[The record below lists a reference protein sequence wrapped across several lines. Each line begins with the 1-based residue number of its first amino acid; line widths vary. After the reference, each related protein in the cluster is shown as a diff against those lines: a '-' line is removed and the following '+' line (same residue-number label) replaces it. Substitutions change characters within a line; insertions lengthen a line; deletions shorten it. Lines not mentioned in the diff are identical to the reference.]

1 MITLSRVGQVLAKRL
16 KKLGLENN
24 LDLLFYYPARY
35 EDFSA
40 ITKIADLQAEQTTT
54 VQGKI
59 EIINNRR
66 SWRRRMM
73 ITEAVIRDNT
83 EGIKIVWF
91 NQPFISKIIKA
102 GEEIF
107 ISGKVSHD
115 QVGLLFK
122 NPIYEK
128 AKTDTTHTA
137 RIIPI
142 YPLTEGITQKQ
153 IRFLTKQ
160 VVQKIIN
167 IEDWLPEKIIKQY
180 KLLSLKTALE
190 QIHFPD
196 NWQKLRAAQRRLG
209 FDELFIIQLFNLK
222 NKKELAQQKAPLIK
236 FQKKAVINLVN
247 NLPFKLT
254 ASQKKC
260 AWQIIKDLEKPQPMN
275 RLLEGDVGS
284 GKTVIAAIAM
294 YNAALNN
301 YQAVLMAPTEI
312 LAEQHYQTL
321 TSILGKDTVAIVT
334 RNKKSIFHDSKIIVG
349 THALIQQKVKFHNLA
364 LAIIDEQHRFGVK
377 QRQALQD
384 KSGLAHLIPHFLSMT
399 ATPIPRTLALTAYG
413 DLDLSILN
421 EMPKG
426 RKKIITRLVPEEKR
440 TKAYAFIKEK
450 IISHDQVFVICPL
463 ISESDKLG
471 VKSVEAEYERLKTEI
486 FPDLNIAKLHG
497 KLKPKIKEQIMADFK
512 NKKYDILVSTSVVEV
527 GVDIN
532 NATIMM
538 IEGAERFGLAQLHQ
552 FRGRVGRSIKQSYCL
567 LFTNSDSPQTLER
580 LESLV
585 KSQDGFKLAEYDLKL
600 RGPGAIYS
608 TEQSGFFSHF
618 KIANLSDYILIT
630 EAKEAAKNIIDE
642 LKDHPLVEKRLE
654 KFQKIIHLE

>member
-1 MITLSRVGQVLAKRL
+1 MITLSRVGQVLTKRL

-24 LDLLFYYPARY
+24 LDLLFYYPNRY
-35 EDFSA
+35 EDFS
-40 ITKIADLQAEQTTT
+40 IISKIANLQLDQTTT
-54 VQGKI
+54 VKGKV

-73 ITEAVIRDNT
+73 ITEAVIKDDT
-83 EGIKIVWF
+83 EGIKVVWF

-107 ISGKVSHD
+107 ISGKVSQD
-115 QVGLLFK
+115 QIGLLFK

-128 AKTDTTHTA
+128 ARADTTHTA

-160 VVQKIIN
+160 VVQNISN

-180 KLLSLKTALE
+180 KLLALKEALQ

-222 NKKELAQQKAPLIK
+222 NKKELAQKKAPIIK
-236 FQKKAVINLVN
+236 FQKKPIINLVD

-260 AWQIIKDLEKPQPMN
+260 AWQIIKDLEKNKPMN

-294 YNAALNN
+294 YNTALNN

-321 TSILGKDTVAIVT
+321 TNILGKDTVAIVT

-349 THALIQQKVKFHNLA
+349 THALIQQKIKFNNLA
-364 LAIIDEQHRFGVK
+364 LAIIDEQHRFGVA
-377 QRQALQD
+377 QRQALQE
-384 KSGLAHLIPHFLSMT
+384 KSGLTNLIPHFLSMT

-413 DLDLSILN
+413 DLDLSIIN

-440 TKAYAFIKEK
+440 EKAYQFIREK
-450 IISHDQVFVICPL
+450 IINSEQVFVICPL

-471 VKSVEAEYERLKTEI
+471 VKSVEAEYERLKKEI
-486 FPDLNIAKLHG
+486 FPDCNIAKLHG
-497 KLKPKIKEQIMADFK
+497 KLKPKIKEEIMADFRD
-512 NKKYDILVSTSVVEV
+512 KKYHLLVSTSVVEV
-527 GVDIN
+527 GVDIT
-532 NATIMM
+532 NATIIM

-552 FRGRVGRSIKQSYCL
+552 FRGRVGRSEKQSYCL
-567 LFTNSDSPQTLER
+567 LFTNSNAPATIER

-585 KSQDGFKLAEYDLKL
+585 KSHDGFKLAEYDLKL
-600 RGPGAIYS
+600 RGPGAMYS
-608 TEQSGFFSHF
+608 TEQSGFVSNF
-618 KIANLSDYILIT
+618 KIANLSDHILIT

-642 LKDHPLVEKRLE
+642 LKNYPLAQKRLE